1 MRLAIIPIR
10 YMKDL
15 AISAGVKRLGSEIIE
30 LHITTTTPMFLETDC
45 IMLLSSSVRDC
56 SISV

>member
-1 MRLAIIPIR
+1 MRLAIVSVG

-15 AISAGVKRLGSEIIE
+15 AISAGVKRLSSEIIE
-30 LHITTTTPMFLETDC
+30 LYNIKTTPIFLETDC